1 MMFTLS
7 VSLTDGLSVEVQQ
20 LYLGRLNFS
29 SEIIVYSDVFG
40 WQSILAFIQRRLKK
54 EIHIPVDKA
63 VDTIV
68 DNYHKCSIV
77 TIL

>member
-1 MMFTLS
+1 MRSFLIS
-7 VSLTDGLSVEVQQ
+7 SIEVQQ
-20 LYLGRLNFS
+20 LDLGRLNFS
-29 SEIIVYSDVFG
+29 SETIVNSDVFG
-40 WQSILAFIQRRLKK
+40 WQSILAFIQRRLKRG
-54 EIHIPVDKA
+54 IHIPVDKA

>member
-1 MMFTLS
+1 M
-7 VSLTDGLSVEVQQ
+7 DGLSVEVQQ

-29 SEIIVYSDVFG
+29 SEIIVYSDLFG

-54 EIHIPVDKA
+54 EIHILVDKA
-63 VDTIV
+63 VDTTV